1 MARRSKAGMVRDQNV
16 LVPEDR
22 LLGLLARS
30 MDAGMFGY
38 IAAAD
43 HGNDQA
49 QHLVAL
55 KDFHGGRINFPLGEH
70 PLRVLDLISGG
81 EPDDPGRNTVAPGKR
96 GHQMRAFCC
105 AALLR
110 DACARGSVPA
120 PSRLPDTLVQLI
132 VSMRRL
138 ALSSGGEGAALVGAL
153 LAALPEVHMDAAE
166 RVLLESGLLWFLLQ
180 DAENGDDVIVPVLE
194 RIGQVTRTHF
204 DHLSR
209 SWGLI
214 AHELALPDM
223 MTAGAKVACWGE
235 IADVMCATD
244 YPQLS
249 KRVGDRVGIHA
260 ELLRRAIA
268 G

>member
-1 MARRSKAGMVRDQNV
+1 MKRRGKSSATKESNQFALEDQ
-16 LVPEDR
+16 LVAI
-22 LLGLLARS
+22 LLGRVD
-30 MDAGMFGY
+30 DAMLED
-38 IAAAD
+38 IASAD
-43 HGNDQA
+43 HGIDQA
-49 QHLVAL
+49 RHFLAL
-55 KDFHGGRINFPLGEH
+55 KDFHAGRINFPLGEH

-223 MTAGAKVACWGE
+223 MTAGAKVTAWGE

-249 KRVGDRVGIHA
+249 KRVGDKVGIHA

>member
-1 MARRSKAGMVRDQNV
+1 MARRSKVGVVRDQDG

-22 LLGLLARS
+22 LLGQLARS
-30 MDAGMFGY
+30 MDTGMLGY

-43 HGNDQA
+43 PGNDQA

-55 KDFHGGRINFPLGEH
+55 KDFHAGRINFPLGEH
-70 PLRVLDLISGG
+70 PLRVLDLISRGD
-81 EPDDPGRNTVAPGKR
+81 PDEKTVAPGER
-96 GHQMRAFCC
+96 GHKMRAFCC
-105 AALLR
+105 MALLR
-110 DACARGSVPA
+110 DACARGSVTA
-120 PSRLPDTLVQLI
+120 PSRLSDTLVQLI
-132 VSMRRL
+132 VSLRRL

-166 RVLLESGLLWFLLQ
+166 RVLIESGLLWFLLQ
-180 DAENGDDVIVPVLE
+180 DAENGDDAIVPVLE

-209 SWGLI
+209 SWGLT

-223 MTAGAKVACWGE
+223 MTAGTKVASWGE